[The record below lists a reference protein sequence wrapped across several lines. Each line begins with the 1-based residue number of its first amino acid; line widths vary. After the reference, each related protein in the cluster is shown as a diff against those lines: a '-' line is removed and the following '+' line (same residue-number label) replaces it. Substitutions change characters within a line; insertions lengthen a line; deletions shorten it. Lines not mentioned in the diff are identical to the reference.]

1 MRLKII
7 DLESRILEN
16 KCYLFKNFPN
26 TEAIL
31 SQITMILDFG
41 LSNDKIEEWL
51 RLNKISINLI
61 DEFLDDKYKDISLKN
76 SIIKNLDLSNEIL
89 QRKRD

>member
-16 KCYLFKNFPN
+16 ESYLFKNFPN
-26 TEAIL
+26 SKAIL

-41 LSNDKIEEWL
+41 LNNDKIKEWF

-61 DEFLDDKYKDISLKN
+61 
-76 SIIKNLDLSNEIL
+76 NEIL